1 MVSKEERHKLEL
13 EIHAARHEAGTQ
25 AIRSVLYEM
34 RDDLNR
40 KWPGAADEDFPRL
53 QGSARVVA
61 ILIKMIEQ
69 GPQIKP
75 VVGGGQ

>member
-1 MVSKEERHKLEL
+1 MVSKEERRKLEL
-13 EIHAARHEAGTQ
+13 EIHAAQHEAGVQ

-40 KWPGAADEDFPRL
+40 KWPGASEEDFPRL

-61 ILIKMIEQ
+61 ILIKMIEH
-69 GPQIKP
+69 GPQIKT
-75 VVGGGQ
+75 VGGEQ